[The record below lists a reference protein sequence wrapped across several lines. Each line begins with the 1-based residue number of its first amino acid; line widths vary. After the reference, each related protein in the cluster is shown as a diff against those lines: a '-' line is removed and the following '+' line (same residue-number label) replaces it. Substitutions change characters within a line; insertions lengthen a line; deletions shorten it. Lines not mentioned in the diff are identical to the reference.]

1 VRLTGGSVKIDPK
14 SVIVD
19 RVAFSMLDAQALV
32 SATVSDYRAERLQ
45 ATAAMPEGA
54 VGEEVLAWIWQLAQ
68 APPHLE
74 LKAPIRVTARRVTWG
89 PDQALDVQ
97 VMARFDAGQELA
109 VELGWMPGALDIR
122 RAGIK
127 DERSDATIA
136 VRTEGR
142 LLEGKFTGTL
152 HSTSI
157 AAMLRSAQVP
167 AGSATGDLGFAY
179 DRDNPRR
186 TTAEGHLK
194 GEALDLT
201 WLLRRP
207 VTIDRVDLSSGGTTL
222 RIGEATINWAG
233 QRATIRGE
241 VTRGASGPVIDAQ
254 LDSPGVI
261 VDALLPPG
269 DKTTGEKRP
278 AAEGRLKQP
287 PGDKGEI
294 SRLWPLPVTGRV
306 AVRSDFVQ
314 YGRHMVT
321 PVVATLVIEEQRAH
335 LDLDQARLCG
345 ISLPLT
351 IDAQPQGF
359 AVSARI
365 IAQKKQ
371 VQQAAHCLT
380 DQHVLI
386 TGDFDL
392 RADLRTEGK
401 AEDLVRNLKG
411 TVRAD
416 MREGRVMKFALL
428 GNILSMQNIA
438 ALLEK
443 EGPRLDDAGFPYRSV
458 TVAGQFQEGRFIVE
472 ESAFRSDAVGL
483 AANGWISLLDYETR
497 LSVLVAPFGRFDQLA
512 RKLPI
517 LGYVVGGTFTSL
529 PVGVSG
535 DIRDPLVV
543 PLGPGAITSELVGIF
558 ERALKLPARL
568 IDFPSGGQDAAQ

>member
-1 VRLTGGSVKIDPK
+1 LPGPVRLTGGSVKIDPK

-201 WLLRRP
+201 WLLRHP

-241 VTRGASGPVIDAQ
+241 VKRGASGPVIDAQ

-269 DKTTGEKRP
+269 DKRP

-365 IAQKKQ
+365 IAQKEQ

-458 TVAGQFQEGRFIVE
+458 TVAGHFQEGRFIVE